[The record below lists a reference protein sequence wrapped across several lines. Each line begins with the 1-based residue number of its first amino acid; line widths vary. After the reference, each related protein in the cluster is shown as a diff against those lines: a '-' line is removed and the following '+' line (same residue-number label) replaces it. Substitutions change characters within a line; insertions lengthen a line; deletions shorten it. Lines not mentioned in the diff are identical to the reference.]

1 MCNEVTEE
9 WKTIINYPNYSISN
23 LGVVRNDTTKKIK
36 KNHLDFRGYLSTS
49 LCKDGKSKAFKHHR
63 LLAQHFIPNLNN
75 HPEIDH
81 INGIRTDNRLENL
94 RWVSTEQNGRNKK
107 KGEITSS
114 SYMGVSWWER
124 DKKWKARIT
133 INKKTKHIGV
143 FATELDAF
151 SAWKAFVIEN
161 GLQEFYS
168 QVEF

>member
-1 MCNEVTEE
+1 MGEQ
-9 WKTIINYPNYSISN
+9 WKTMIDYPNYSISN
-23 LGVVRNDTTKKIK
+23 LGAVRNDTTKKIL
-36 KNHLDFRGYLSTS
+36 KNHLDFRGYLSTT
-49 LCKDGKSKAFKHHR
+49 LCKNGKGKAFKHHR

-75 HPEIDH
+75 YPEIDH
-81 INGIRTDNRLENL
+81 VNNIRTDNQLENL

-107 KGEITSS
+107 KKTNTSS
-114 SYMGVSWWER
+114 QYQGVSWWER

-143 FATELDAF
+143 FATELEAF
-151 SAWKAFVIEN
+151 SAWKTYVIEN